1 MSFDELYHFL
11 FETYAGMGVLMGAVL
26 VVSIIVCIV
35 LERRTKRLFRDRG
48 PAGADEWSLFGGD
61 EEDEEG
67 DSDDHDD
74 R

>member
-1 MSFDELYHFL
+1 MSLNELYHFL

-26 VVSIIVCIV
+26 VLSIIVCIV

-48 PAGADEWSLFGGD
+48 PAEKDEWSLFGD
-61 EEDEEG
+61 DDEDEEG
-67 DSDDHDD
+67 NSDDHDD

>member
-1 MSFDELYHFL
+1 MTLEELYHFL

-26 VVSIIVCIV
+26 VISIIVCIV

-48 PAGADEWSLFGGD
+48 PADKDEWSLFGDDD
-61 EEDEEG
+61 EEVGGSDEHGE
-67 DSDDHDD
+67 

>member
-1 MSFDELYHFL
+1 MSLDELYHFL

-26 VVSIIVCIV
+26 VLSILVCVV

-48 PAGADEWSLFGGD
+48 PAEKDEWSLFDD
-61 EEDEEG
+61 EEEDGSDE
-67 DSDDHDD
+67 HDE

>member
-1 MSFDELYHFL
+1 MSLDELYHFL

-26 VVSIIVCIV
+26 VLSILVCVV

-48 PAGADEWSLFGGD
+48 PAEKDEWSLFD
-61 EEDEEG
+61 EEEEDGSDE
-67 DSDDHDD
+67 HDE

>member
-1 MSFDELYHFL
+1 MSLDELYHFL

-48 PAGADEWSLFGGD
+48 PAEKDEWSLFGDDDD
-61 EEDEEG
+61 EDGADE
-67 DSDDHDD
+67 HDE

>member
-1 MSFDELYHFL
+1 MSLDELYHFL

-26 VVSIIVCIV
+26 VLSILVCVV

-48 PAGADEWSLFGGD
+48 PAEKDEWSLFD
-61 EEDEEG
+61 DEEEDE
-67 DSDDHDD
+67 SDEHDE

>member
-1 MSFDELYHFL
+1 MTLDELYHFL

-26 VVSIIVCIV
+26 VISIIVCIV

-48 PAGADEWSLFGGD
+48 PAEKDDWSLFGDDD
-61 EEDEEG
+61 EEEEA
-67 DSDDHDD
+67 DDHDE